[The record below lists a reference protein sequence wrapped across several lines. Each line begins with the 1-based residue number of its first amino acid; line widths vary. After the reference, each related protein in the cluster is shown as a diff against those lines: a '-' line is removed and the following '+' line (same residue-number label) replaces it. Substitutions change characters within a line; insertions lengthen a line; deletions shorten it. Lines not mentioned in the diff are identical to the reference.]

1 MRERGPGAGAARC
14 AQLQWAPTGS
24 AACRGSNVLGVPAAC
39 RPDALATK
47 GGLSGKAG
55 LELEA
60 AEAGG
65 PLPEPWRVRVSRPR
79 EAEAAVRQSRGPV
92 TVETRWA
99 PTVATGV

>member
-1 MRERGPGAGAARC
+1 MLGAARC
-14 AQLQWAPTGS
+14 AHLQWAPTGI
-24 AACRGSNVLGVPAAC
+24 AACRGSNVLGGPPPAAC
-39 RPDALATK
+39 RPHALATK
-47 GGLSGKAG
+47 GVLSGKAG

-65 PLPEPWRVRVSRPR
+65 PLPEPWRMRVSRPR